1 MTTRRDATRRRLFA
15 AATELI
21 AEHGFA
27 ATTVDAIAERAG
39 VAKGTVYYNFPGKA
53 ALFDELLRAGVD
65 RLAEH
70 LRAGAEAT
78 GPAGPARPDGALSG
92 LVRAELEFIG
102 GYETFARVLLGEMW
116 RTGRDWP
123 AAARLIR
130 ERVVAVY
137 AEEIRAAQARGELP
151 AGLDAG
157 MAATAV
163 FGMTLTVALEWR
175 ALDPERPLDD
185 VHATLM
191 ALLRDRVKP

>member
-1 MTTRRDATRRRLFA
+1 MGSRRDATRQRLFA
-15 AATELI
+15 AATTLI

-53 ALFDELLRAGVD
+53 ALFEELLRAGVG

-70 LRAGAEAT
+70 LRASAAAAPPG
-78 GPAGPARPDGALSG
+78 DALSA
-92 LVRAELEFIG
+92 LIRAELEFIG

-116 RTGRDWP
+116 RTGQDWP

-130 ERVVAVY
+130 EQAVAVY
-137 AEEIRAAQARGELP
+137 TGEIRAAQARGELH
-151 AGLDAG
+151 ADLDAN
-157 MAATAV
+157 MAATAL

-175 ALDPERPLDD
+175 ALDPDRPLDD
-185 VHATLM
+185 VHGTLL
-191 ALLRDRVKP
+191 ALLRDRVKR